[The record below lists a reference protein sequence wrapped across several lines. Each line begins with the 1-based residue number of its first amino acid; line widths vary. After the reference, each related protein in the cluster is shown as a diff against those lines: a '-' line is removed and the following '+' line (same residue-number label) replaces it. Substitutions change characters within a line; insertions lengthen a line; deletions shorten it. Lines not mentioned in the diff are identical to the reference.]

1 MAGPAGDDM
10 RVHHSFGE
18 HQISEQVEHL
28 VPRRLVGKPGRG
40 EIPLRPDAQ
49 RVACGRAARQAG
61 PLQRL
66 QLVSESPGA
75 RRCNLVYKLMPARID
90 VHDLRTKPACPR
102 CGQMLHRAHRR
113 ALPQRDTALRVA
125 HHAGGRFDRGGGGTV
140 HAHKHD
146 AGAERGRLAHHR
158 RGISAVNANARAR
171 HRPADRPLRN
181 RDHPAL
187 RWRGG
192 ESVCSIRCSAA
203 CCLRPSRWGRAAFPE
218 NTAPSGTSLVTA
230 DLARIV
236 ARAPMWTWSFTP
248 ICPANTAPSPMMTL
262 PAIPH
267 WATITTPRPTVTLWA
282 TCTRLSI
289 FVPAP

>member
-1 MAGPAGDDM
+1 WRACSLGRRVEPASIAVHGRRRQPAWPWRHARGVPQEIGGDG
-10 RVHHSFGE
+10 HN
-18 HQISEQVEHL
+18 
-28 VPRRLVGKPGRG
+28 PRLVLTHPERTVHRPHRPPPRLLDDPRGGERLDVRRGTPVQDGQFLSAHLDAQVAHAHAGRG
-40 EIPLRPDAQ
+40 GE
-49 RVACGRAARQAG
+49 
-61 PLQRL
+61 
-66 QLVSESPGA
+66 
-75 RRCNLVYKLMPARID
+75 
-90 VHDLRTKPACPR
+90 
-102 CGQMLHRAHRR
+102 QMLHRAHRC
-113 ALPQRDTALRVA
+113 ALPQSDTSLRVA

-158 RGISAVNANARAR
+158 RGISGVNADARAC

-203 CCLRPSRWGRAAFPE
+203 CCLRPSRWGRAGFPE

-267 WATITTPRPTVTLWA
+267 WATITTPRP
-282 TCTRLSI
+282 
-289 FVPAP
+289 